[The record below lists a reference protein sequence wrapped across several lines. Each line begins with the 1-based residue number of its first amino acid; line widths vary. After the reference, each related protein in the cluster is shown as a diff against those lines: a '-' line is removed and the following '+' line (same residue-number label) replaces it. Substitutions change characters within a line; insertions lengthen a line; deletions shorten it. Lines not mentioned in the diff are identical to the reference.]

1 MPSTGRTG
9 VVASFDDPRGI
20 GVVRGDDGADY
31 PFHCSAITDGTRRI
45 DAGAAIRFDVVPGRQ
60 GRWEAASI
68 TPR

>member
-1 MPSTGRTG
+1 MSELGRTG

-31 PFHCSAITDGTRRI
+31 PFHCSAIADGTRQI
-45 DAGAAIRFDVVPGRQ
+45 DEGVTVRFEVVPGRQ
-60 GRWEAASI
+60 GHWEAAAI